1 MTEQTDFLKSLGRRV
16 LITTFVLDMLR
27 FLHSPNGLFS
37 FSMDKGEIE
46 VYMGEKYVKIWL

>member
-16 LITTFVLDMLR
+16 LITTFVLDMLP

-37 FSMDKGEIE
+37 FGMDKGEIE